1 MIQGVLRGT
10 GKQLSGAIINFVA
23 FYLMGFPLGVVL
35 AVVVGL
41 GALGMWTG
49 LLVAS
54 VIQVSLGG

>member
-10 GKQLSGAIINFVA
+10 GKQLSGAVINFVA

>member
-10 GKQLSGAIINFVA
+10 GKQLSGAVINFVA

-54 VIQVSLGG
+54 VIQVSLGE

>member
-1 MIQGVLRGT
+1 MLRGT